1 METITFGSPAHFHS
15 PLHPVAMHESTVMA
29 SENDN
34 SFTQEDFEELS
45 EIYAEEY
52 NNEEIHDRILVF
64 DIVEDE
70 RNEIFVVTTDYSQPT
85 TSDEE
90 GRDDKSPPSSSAG
103 SKCVLK
109 PQKEEVLVYLPEVTE
124 LLHRK
129 RPSEEEDN
137 PLSKRPR
144 EDLSLESE
152 SDTDTKH
159 AENHL
164 LPRKDVITIDAD
176 TRIGSEKEATE
187 MNDEPQSSCQTSTNP
202 SESQVL
208 RQHEIFVHT
217 ILLAVHSKYF
227 RSLFYSGMKEST
239 AKEVHMKVPESE
251 EKGHLMMLEAV
262 YRPYILETAS
272 VDELLLVLE
281 LADKYSVRFVFRKCK
296 YVLQAMELSI
306 EICEKIMHVIQVKHN
321 MTNVSDVANTVQ
333 KFLAKEF
340 SPLDKTWETKKFQN
354 LSEPLLKSLLSSSDL
369 TTQSE
374 NTVFH
379 ALMNWIKSNDYD
391 VSNSN
396 PGPTSRSL
404 LTLVRFELLT
414 INYLYHVVQ
423 HHPIATKM
431 ACFTD
436 LYLKG
441 ITHHA
446 LPERMRNVHP
456 AERGKVK
463 SSMVQY
469 TWIILK
475 DQLETLKNDDKDKA
489 LISSELFWWCGYRM
503 RMHLQKEAA
512 GYYGSALIYLMAVS
526 LPEKS
531 EFKVSWSCKGE
542 NVSINFTDVHVF
554 SKKQQVAQMDFSFY
568 IPDQSASI
576 KVSIAHSP

>member
-1 METITFGSPAHFHS
+1 
-15 PLHPVAMHESTVMA
+15 MA
-29 SENDN
+29 SENN
-34 SFTQEDFEELS
+34 SSFTQEDFKELS

-52 NNEEIHDRILVF
+52 NNEEIHDRVLVF

-70 RNEIFVVTTDYSQPT
+70 RSETCVATMDSSQPDEMKST

-90 GRDDKSPPSSSAG
+90 GDDKSPPSTSAG
-103 SKCVLK
+103 SECVLK
-109 PQKEEVLVYLPEVTE
+109 PQKESVLFYLPEVTE
-124 LLHRK
+124 LPLHRK
-129 RPSEEEDN
+129 RPSEEDN

-164 LPRKDVITIDAD
+164 LPTKDVITIDAD

-187 MNDEPQSSCQTSTNP
+187 MNDESQPSSQTSTNP

-217 ILLAVHSKYF
+217 ILLAVHSDYF

-239 AKEVHMKVPESE
+239 AKEVHMKVPELE

-262 YRPYILETAS
+262 YRPYILDTAS

-296 YVLQAMELSI
+296 YMLQVMELSI
-306 EICEKIMHVIQVKHN
+306 EICEKIMHVIEVKHN
-321 MTNVSDVANTVQ
+321 MTDVSDVTNTVQ
-333 KFLAKEF
+333 KFLSKEF
-340 SPLDKTWETKKFQN
+340 SPLDKTWETEKFKN
-354 LSEPLLKSLLSSSDL
+354 LSELLLKSLLSSSDL

-379 ALMNWIKSNDYD
+379 ALMDWIKNNDYD
-391 VSNSN
+391 ISNSN
-396 PGPTSRSL
+396 PGPTTRSL

-414 INYLYHVVQ
+414 LNYLYHVVQ
-423 HHPIATKM
+423 HHPVATKM
-431 ACFTD
+431 ARFTD

-446 LPERMRNVHP
+446 LPERMRNAHS
-456 AERGKVK
+456 AERGKVE

-475 DQLETLKNDDKDKA
+475 DQLETLKNDDKA
-489 LISSELFWWCGYRM
+489 LISSELFWWCGHRM
-503 RMHLQKEAA
+503 RMRLQKKSENS
-512 GYYGSALIYLMAVS
+512 YGFCLLMNLMAVS

-531 EFKVSWSCKGE
+531 EFKVSWSCFAE
-542 NVSINFTDVHVF
+542 HSYWNFTDVHVF
-554 SKKQQVAQMDFSFY
+554 SKKQRVAQREVILS
-568 IPDQSASI
+568 PLCESASI
-576 KVSIAHSP
+576 TVSIAHFP

>member
-1 METITFGSPAHFHS
+1 
-15 PLHPVAMHESTVMA
+15 MA
-29 SENDN
+29 SENN
-34 SFTQEDFEELS
+34 SFTQENFKELS

-52 NNEEIHDRILVF
+52 NNEEIHDRVLVF

-70 RNEIFVVTTDYSQPT
+70 RSETCVATMDSSQPNEMKST

-90 GRDDKSPPSSSAG
+90 GDDKSPPSSSAG
-103 SKCVLK
+103 SECVLK
-109 PQKEEVLVYLPEVTE
+109 PQKESVLFYLPEVTE
-124 LLHRK
+124 LPLHRK
-129 RPSEEEDN
+129 RPSEEDN

-164 LPRKDVITIDAD
+164 LPTKDVITIDAD

-187 MNDEPQSSCQTSTNP
+187 MNDESQPSSQTSTNP

-217 ILLAVHSKYF
+217 ILLAVHSDYF

-239 AKEVHMKVPESE
+239 AKEVHMKVPELE

-262 YRPYILETAS
+262 YRPYILDTAS

-306 EICEKIMHVIQVKHN
+306 EICEKIIHVIRVKHN
-321 MTNVSDVANTVQ
+321 MAYVSDVANTVQ

-340 SPLDKTWETKKFQN
+340 SPLDKNWETEKFRD
-354 LSEPLLKSLLSSSDL
+354 LSEPLLKSLLGSSDL
-369 TTQSE
+369 TTQAE

-379 ALMNWIKSNDYD
+379 ALMDWINSNNYD
-391 VSNSN
+391 ISNSN
-396 PGPTSRSL
+396 LPSL
-404 LTLVRFELLT
+404 LTVVRFELLS
-414 INYLYHVVQ
+414 IDYLYNVV
-423 HHPIATKM
+423 HNHPIATNM
-431 ACFTD
+431 AHFTD

-446 LPERMRNVHP
+446 LPEGIRTLHR
-456 AERGKVK
+456 VK
-463 SSMVQY
+463 PVNRQEVESGMVQY
-469 TWIILK
+469 TWIIQK
-475 DQLETLKNDDKDKA
+475 DQLETLKDGKTH
-489 LISSELFWWCGYRM
+489 IGSEMFWWCGYAM
-503 RMHLQKEAA
+503 RLCLKKKLTPSIEFPHGFPAYIRLEAH
-512 GYYGSALIYLMAVS
+512 SMRL
-526 LPEKS
+526 KS
-531 EFKVSWSCKGE
+531 ELKVSWSCKSEHFHKSSFGIKTFVKKQRMAVQDVIITNAVQYANYTFPQSISI
-542 NVSINFTDVHVF
+542 NVSIE
-554 SKKQQVAQMDFSFY
+554 
-568 IPDQSASI
+568 
-576 KVSIAHSP
+576 HSS